1 MSTPASAMTSS
12 MRGLSPCFST
22 PAEYMCTPCGA
33 CRRANAS
40 AIWLRQE
47 LPVQRKRREDMV
59 V

>member
-1 MSTPASAMTSS
+1 MTSS